1 MVSNLREKAKESLD
15 NKTLDKLSEGQSL
28 LVLNAILACYE
39 HLECMDA
46 IQETTYYRQSLKI
59 KTKAVIGELE
69 KQSMA
74 IGDVIGIDNE
84 ALSNLMAHKK
94 ELITKIAKIRPEQ
107 KSGVNA
113 LLEAYLAAPELTL
126 HRLGIKIIDRDL

>member
-1 MVSNLREKAKESLD
+1 MVSNLREKAIESIKNNPLE
-15 NKTLDKLSEGQSL
+15 KLSEGQSL

-46 IQETTYYRQSLKI
+46 IQDTTYYRQSLKV
-59 KTKAVIGELE
+59 KTKAVMEELE

-74 IGDVIGIDNE
+74 IGDVLGIDNE
-84 ALSNLMAHKK
+84 ALSNLMLHKK
-94 ELITKIAKIRPEQ
+94 QLIQKIAKIRPEE

-113 LLEAYLAAPELTL
+113 LLEAYLSAPSLTL
-126 HRLGIKIIDRDL
+126 HRLGIKIIDRDK